1 MFFNN
6 CCPLFLNLDPPN
18 SLRKARFSIV
28 TRLRF
33 LPHLHVSWWDQ
44 NQLSQFGKECFLEQ
58 CSYNPFIIAHWHLQC
73 THYISIKISPQY
85 PPQHFCLFLLN
96 ICVPRTSWCPYNQS
110 VSLPLLPLSMRVTP
124 LPPSTLAPNHFLW
137 KAAGL
142 TRGKITDKHYPPSPR
157 GSHPIPALGEP

>member
-33 LPHLHVSWWDQ
+33 LPHLHVRWWDQ

-73 THYISIKISPQY
+73 THYISIKISSQY

-96 ICVPRTSWCPYNQS
+96 ICVPRTSWCPCDQS

-124 LPPSTLAPNHFLW
+124 PPPLHIGAKPLFVKGCRS
-137 KAAGL
+137 
-142 TRGKITDKHYPPSPR
+142 DQ
-157 GSHPIPALGEP
+157 GEDNR

>member
-73 THYISIKISPQY
+73 THYIRIIISPQY

-96 ICVPRTSWCPYNQS
+96 ICVPRTSWCPCDQS

-124 LPPSTLAPNHFLW
+124 LPRPHWRQTTFCERLPVW
-137 KAAGL
+137 PGG
-142 TRGKITDKHYPPSPR
+142 R
-157 GSHPIPALGEP
+157 